1 MTAAVPTPTDINLFI
16 DNHPDDE
23 CDASLPARLDTVK
36 LSVKTP
42 DAEWGATL
50 AKWKSHLI
58 DTTEMRANKTG
69 TAVDSGLISPG
80 LTESSIGE
88 TTTSKTPESA
98 ATTTA
103 MAKNTE
109 PASQPASCLV
119 LCGSDWTPFA
129 TSGSTSR
136 SFKENRA
143 AKKATKAVPKTAGVK
158 KTVTSLHLRQKVW
171 RSDKQQRKKAATG
184 ARPAALAVVKT
195 KAVSTKS
202 SVLAFTTMVD
212 DGPAGAFEPIVKV
225 DGLRPAKEM
234 GHRLHGIETRVGC
247 GTDLTN
253 ATGGELVVRGEVAA
267 SQKAIGDK
275 ITVAKRI
282 QQTLIGD
289 TCSFEDTHTF
299 DKETTETAVVVDHS
313 SSVDERI
320 ETLFNRVGSTVAGC
334 HTGTR
339 TTNGGELGLLS
350 PSESQTGRLVAMSPS
365 SHIDASP
372 AAVIPTT
379 SAGDVD
385 PGELASET
393 STAFGGIAGVLSP
406 SSCTR
411 VPIRASPEDV
421 GLLMGILASE
431 TSTTN
436 GGAAELPS
444 PSSHRPTPKIRASS
458 AVVIPT
464 PGGATETNAGC
475 AASNKTPA
483 VDGWNSVGAGSNI
496 QVLFIFVLF
505 VLPLWALSRLALR
518 KTHGVRGQ
526 RHARSRGRTR
536 LPARRV
542 PRRRCYVFR
551 TIGGGCWALALL
563 LGGGG
568 GQHLLFVEATAKGT
582 LTDAEF
588 KLASWGTSDFKRG

>member
-1 MTAAVPTPTDINLFI
+1 MTAAVPTPTDFNLFV

-50 AKWKSHLI
+50 AKWKSHPI
-58 DTTEMRANKTG
+58 DTTEERANKTG

-171 RSDKQQRKKAATG
+171 RSDEQQRKKAATG

-299 DKETTETAVVVDHS
+299 DKETTETAVVVDHT
-313 SSVDERI
+313 SVDERI
-320 ETLFNRVGSTVAGC
+320 EILFDRARAVSKVQTVC
-334 HTGTR
+334 
-339 TTNGGELGLLS
+339 TTAI
-350 PSESQTGRLVAMSPS
+350 T
-365 SHIDASP
+365 
-372 AAVIPTT
+372 AAN
-379 SAGDVD
+379 D
-385 PGELASET
+385 
-393 STAFGGIAGVLSP
+393 
-406 SSCTR
+406 
-411 VPIRASPEDV
+411 
-421 GLLMGILASE
+421 
-431 TSTTN
+431 
-436 GGAAELPS
+436 
-444 PSSHRPTPKIRASS
+444 
-458 AVVIPT
+458 
-464 PGGATETNAGC
+464 
-475 AASNKTPA
+475 
-483 VDGWNSVGAGSNI
+483 
-496 QVLFIFVLF
+496 
-505 VLPLWALSRLALR
+505 
-518 KTHGVRGQ
+518 
-526 RHARSRGRTR
+526 RTR
-536 LPARRV
+536 LHASNDVDNTAHSDSIVRV
-542 PRRRCYVFR
+542 NPPIEGGEEGDPNEGKNGEYGENTR
-551 TIGGGCWALALL
+551 TLVAKVRSNHAPTEIKP
-563 LGGGG
+563 
-568 GQHLLFVEATAKGT
+568 HL
-582 LTDAEF
+582 
-588 KLASWGTSDFKRG
+588 